1 MINNRIEKLRSL
13 MKEKDIFAYIIPS
26 ADYHQSEYVGEFFK
40 GREFIS
46 GFTGSAGTVVITQ
59 EKAILWT
66 DGRYFLQAEE
76 ELSTSCVELY
86 KMGQE
91 NVPTTFEYIENE
103 VPSGSKVG
111 FDGRTISAAMGAIL
125 ELNLAKKNITISYE
139 DDLLNEIWE
148 DRPALSDA
156 KAFLLDI
163 KYRGE
168 DFTSKIARVREW
180 MRENNTTTHILTS
193 LDDIA
198 WLFNI
203 RGGDIKYNPVVLS
216 YAVITL
222 DKAILFIDE
231 NKLNDEIKE
240 EFNKIGIEIRN
251 YFEIY
256 EFVKNI
262 NKDEVVLLD
271 GTTVNY
277 TIYKNIPSNVTI
289 IDAPNPTFIFKAIK
303 NEVELQNIRD
313 CHIKDGVAM
322 TKFMYWLKTNI
333 GKMKITEISA
343 ADKLEELRRNDKECF
358 DLSFPTIAGYK
369 EHAAMMHYSATEESD
384 YELKQEGMLL
394 VDSGGQYYTGT
405 TDITRTYILGDITE
419 EQKLHY
425 TSVLRGMIRL
435 SKAKFLYGCR
445 GLNLDILARGPLWDI
460 GIDYKCGTGHG
471 IGFVSNVHEGPNG
484 FRWKIVPERNDSCIF
499 EEGMVTTNEP
509 GVYIEG
515 SHGIRIENELICQ
528 RGPKVGVDQFME
540 FETITF
546 APIDLDGVNPEYM
559 EKSEIA
565 WLNNYHEQVFEKI
578 SPYLNEEEVEWLKK
592 YTRAI

>member
-59 EKAILWT
+59 EKVILWT

-103 VPSGSKVG
+103 VPSGAKVG

-148 DRPALSDA
+148 DRPSLSDA

-163 KYRGE
+163 KYSGE

-222 DKAILFIDE
+222 DKAILFVDE
-231 NKLNDEIKE
+231 NKLNDEIKTSFGE
-240 EFNKIGIEIRN
+240 EVVEIKN

-256 EFVKNI
+256 EFVKTI
-262 NKDEVVLLD
+262 NKEEIVLIDSNKISYSIL
-271 GTTVNY
+271 
-277 TIYKNIPSNVTI
+277 KNIPAGVKVVNGM
-289 IDAPNPTFIFKAIK
+289 NPSTKFKAQK
-303 NEVELQNIRD
+303 NSVEIENTKKAHIR
-313 CHIKDGVAM
+313 DGVAV
-322 TKFMYWLKTNI
+322 TKFMYWLKNNI
-333 GKMKITEISA
+333 GKIEITELSA
-343 ADKLEELRRNDKECF
+343 ADKITELRREQGKFIEE
-358 DLSFPTIAGYK
+358 SFGTIAGY
-369 EHAAMMHYSATEESD
+369 ASNGAIIHYSVTKESNTT
-384 YELKQEGMLL
+384 LKDRGLFLL
-394 VDSGGQYYTGT
+394 DSGGQYFDGT
-405 TDITRTYILGDITE
+405 TDITRTFALGELTKE
-419 EQKLHY
+419 EKYHF
-425 TSVLRGMIRL
+425 TTVARAMIRL
-435 SKAKFLYGCR
+435 SDVKFLHGVNGYY
-445 GLNLDILARGPLWDI
+445 LDILARGILWNE
-460 GIDYKCGTGHG
+460 GLNYNHGTGHG
-471 IGFVSNVHEGPNG
+471 VGHVLNVHEGPNG
-484 FRWKIVPERNDSCIF
+484 FRLDNKESAIL
-499 EEGMVTTNEP
+499 EEGMITTNEP
-509 GVYIEG
+509 GFYKAG
-515 SHGIRIENELICQ
+515 SHGIRLENEMLCVK
-528 RGPKVGVDQFME
+528 GEKNEFGQFME
-540 FETITF
+540 FEPITI
-546 APIDLDGVNPEYM
+546 APIDLDAINVELM
-559 EKSEIA
+559 KEDEKA
-565 WLNNYHEQVFEKI
+565 
-578 SPYLNEEEVEWLKK
+578 YLNEYHKMVFDTVSPFLTTEETNWLKE

>member
-163 KYRGE
+163 KYSGE

-222 DKAILFIDE
+222 DKAILFVDE
-231 NKLNDEIKE
+231 NKLNDEIKTSFGE
-240 EFNKIGIEIRN
+240 EVVEIKN

-256 EFVKNI
+256 EFVKTI
-262 NKDEVVLLD
+262 NKEEIVLIDSNKISYSIL
-271 GTTVNY
+271 
-277 TIYKNIPSNVTI
+277 KNIPAGVKVVNGM
-289 IDAPNPTFIFKAIK
+289 NPSTKFKAQK
-303 NEVELQNIRD
+303 NSVEIENTKKAHIR
-313 CHIKDGVAM
+313 DGVAV
-322 TKFMYWLKTNI
+322 TKFMYWLKNNI
-333 GKMKITEISA
+333 GKIEITELSA
-343 ADKLEELRRNDKECF
+343 ADKITELRREQGKFIEE
-358 DLSFPTIAGYK
+358 SFGTIAGY
-369 EHAAMMHYSATEESD
+369 ASNGAIIHYSVTKESNIT
-384 YELKQEGMLL
+384 LKDRGLFLL
-394 VDSGGQYYTGT
+394 DSGGQYFDGT
-405 TDITRTYILGDITE
+405 TDITRTFALGELTE
-419 EQKLHY
+419 EEKYHF
-425 TSVLRGMIRL
+425 TTVARAMIRL
-435 SKAKFLYGCR
+435 SDVKFLHGVNGYY
-445 GLNLDILARGPLWDI
+445 LDILARGILWNE
-460 GIDYKCGTGHG
+460 GLNYNHGTGHG
-471 IGFVSNVHEGPNG
+471 VGHVLNVHEGPNG
-484 FRWKIVPERNDSCIF
+484 FRLDNKESAIL
-499 EEGMVTTNEP
+499 EEGMITTNEP
-509 GVYIEG
+509 GFYKAG
-515 SHGIRIENELICQ
+515 SHGIRLENEMLCVK
-528 RGPKVGVDQFME
+528 GEKNEFGQFME
-540 FETITF
+540 FEPITI
-546 APIDLDGVNPEYM
+546 APIDLDAINVELM
-559 EKSEIA
+559 KEDEKA
-565 WLNNYHEQVFEKI
+565 
-578 SPYLNEEEVEWLKK
+578 YLNEYHKMVFDTVSPFLTTEETNWLKE

>member
-163 KYRGE
+163 KYSGE

-222 DKAILFIDE
+222 DKAILFVDE
-231 NKLNDEIKE
+231 NKLNDEIKTSFGE
-240 EFNKIGIEIRN
+240 EVVEIKN

-256 EFVKNI
+256 EFVKTI
-262 NKDEVVLLD
+262 NKEEIVLIDSNKISYSIL
-271 GTTVNY
+271 
-277 TIYKNIPSNVTI
+277 KNIPAGVKVVNGM
-289 IDAPNPTFIFKAIK
+289 NPSTKFKAQK
-303 NEVELQNIRD
+303 NSVEIENTKKAHIR
-313 CHIKDGVAM
+313 DGVAV
-322 TKFMYWLKTNI
+322 TKFMYWLKNNI
-333 GKMKITEISA
+333 GKIEITELSA
-343 ADKLEELRRNDKECF
+343 ADKITELRREQGKFIEE
-358 DLSFPTIAGYK
+358 SFGTIAGY
-369 EHAAMMHYSATEESD
+369 ASNGAIIHYSVTKESNTT
-384 YELKQEGMLL
+384 LKDRGLFLL
-394 VDSGGQYYTGT
+394 DSGGQYFDGT
-405 TDITRTYILGDITE
+405 TDITRTFALGELTE
-419 EQKLHY
+419 EEKYHF
-425 TSVLRGMIRL
+425 TTVARAMIRL
-435 SKAKFLYGCR
+435 SDVKFLHGVNGYY
-445 GLNLDILARGPLWDI
+445 LDILARGILWNE
-460 GIDYKCGTGHG
+460 GLNYNHGTGHG
-471 IGFVSNVHEGPNG
+471 VGHVLNVHEGPNG
-484 FRWKIVPERNDSCIF
+484 FRLDNKESAILED
-499 EEGMVTTNEP
+499 GMITTNEP
-509 GVYIEG
+509 GFYKAG
-515 SHGIRIENELICQ
+515 SHGIRLENEMLCVK
-528 RGPKVGVDQFME
+528 GEKNEFGQFME
-540 FETITF
+540 FEPITI
-546 APIDLDGVNPEYM
+546 APIDLDAINVELM
-559 EKSEIA
+559 KEDEKA
-565 WLNNYHEQVFEKI
+565 
-578 SPYLNEEEVEWLKK
+578 YLNEYHKMVFDTVSPFLTTEETNWLKE

>member
-163 KYRGE
+163 KYSGE

-231 NKLNDEIKE
+231 NKLNDEIKTSFGE
-240 EFNKIGIEIRN
+240 EVVEIKN

-256 EFVKNI
+256 EFVKTI
-262 NKDEVVLLD
+262 NKEEIVLIDSNKISYSIL
-271 GTTVNY
+271 
-277 TIYKNIPSNVTI
+277 KNIPAGVKVVNGM
-289 IDAPNPTFIFKAIK
+289 NPSTKFKAQK
-303 NEVELQNIRD
+303 NSVEIENTKKAHIR
-313 CHIKDGVAM
+313 DGVAV
-322 TKFMYWLKTNI
+322 TKFMYWLKNNI
-333 GKMKITEISA
+333 GKIEITELSA
-343 ADKLEELRRNDKECF
+343 ADKITELRREQGKFIEE
-358 DLSFPTIAGYK
+358 SFGTIAGY
-369 EHAAMMHYSATEESD
+369 ASNGAIIHYSVTKESNIT
-384 YELKQEGMLL
+384 LKDRGLFLL
-394 VDSGGQYYTGT
+394 DSGGQYFDGT
-405 TDITRTYILGDITE
+405 TDITRTFALGELTE
-419 EQKLHY
+419 EEKYHF
-425 TSVLRGMIRL
+425 TTVARAMIRL
-435 SKAKFLYGCR
+435 SDVKFLHGVNGYY
-445 GLNLDILARGPLWDI
+445 LDILARGILWNE
-460 GIDYKCGTGHG
+460 GLNYNHGTGHG
-471 IGFVSNVHEGPNG
+471 VGHVLNVHEGPNG
-484 FRWKIVPERNDSCIF
+484 FRLDNKESAIL
-499 EEGMVTTNEP
+499 EEGMITTNEP
-509 GVYIEG
+509 GFYKAG
-515 SHGIRIENELICQ
+515 SHGIRLENEMLCVK
-528 RGPKVGVDQFME
+528 GEKNEFGQFME
-540 FETITF
+540 FEPITI
-546 APIDLDGVNPEYM
+546 APIDLDAINVELM
-559 EKSEIA
+559 KEDEKA
-565 WLNNYHEQVFEKI
+565 
-578 SPYLNEEEVEWLKK
+578 YLNEYHKMVFDTVSPFLTTEETNWLKE

>member
-1 MINNRIEKLRSL
+1 MINNRIEKLRIL

-148 DRPALSDA
+148 DRPALSDV

-163 KYRGE
+163 KYSGE

-231 NKLNDEIKE
+231 NKLNDEIKTSFGE
-240 EFNKIGIEIRN
+240 EVVEIKN

-256 EFVKNI
+256 EFVKTI
-262 NKDEVVLLD
+262 NKEEIVLIDSNKISYSIL
-271 GTTVNY
+271 
-277 TIYKNIPSNVTI
+277 KNIPAGVKVVNGM
-289 IDAPNPTFIFKAIK
+289 NPSTKFKAQK
-303 NEVELQNIRD
+303 NSVEIENTKKAHIR
-313 CHIKDGVAM
+313 DGVAV
-322 TKFMYWLKTNI
+322 TKFMYWLKNNI
-333 GKMKITEISA
+333 GKIEITELSA
-343 ADKLEELRRNDKECF
+343 ADKITELRREQGKFIEE
-358 DLSFPTIAGYK
+358 SFGTIAGY
-369 EHAAMMHYSATEESD
+369 ASNGAIIHYSVTKESNIT
-384 YELKQEGMLL
+384 LKDRGLFLL
-394 VDSGGQYYTGT
+394 DSGGQYFDGT
-405 TDITRTYILGDITE
+405 TDITRTFALGELTE
-419 EQKLHY
+419 EEKYHF
-425 TSVLRGMIRL
+425 TTVARAMIRL
-435 SKAKFLYGCR
+435 SDVKFLHGVNGYY
-445 GLNLDILARGPLWDI
+445 LDILARGILWNE
-460 GIDYKCGTGHG
+460 GLNYNHGTGHG
-471 IGFVSNVHEGPNG
+471 VGHVLNVHEGPNG
-484 FRWKIVPERNDSCIF
+484 FRLDNKESAIL
-499 EEGMVTTNEP
+499 EEGMITTNEP
-509 GVYIEG
+509 GFYKAG
-515 SHGIRIENELICQ
+515 SHGIRLENEMLCVK
-528 RGPKVGVDQFME
+528 GEKNEFGQFME
-540 FETITF
+540 FEPITI
-546 APIDLDGVNPEYM
+546 APIDLDAINVELM
-559 EKSEIA
+559 KEDEKA
-565 WLNNYHEQVFEKI
+565 
-578 SPYLNEEEVEWLKK
+578 YLNEYHKMVFDTVSPFLTTEETNWLKE

>member
-111 FDGRTISAAMGAIL
+111 FDGRTISAAMGAVL

-156 KAFLLDI
+156 KAFLLDV
-163 KYRGE
+163 KYSGE
-168 DFTSKIARVREW
+168 DFTSKIARVRES

-222 DKAILFIDE
+222 DKAILFVDE
-231 NKLNDEIKE
+231 NKLNDEIKASFGE
-240 EFNKIGIEIRN
+240 EVVEIKN
-251 YFEIY
+251 YFEID
-256 EFVKNI
+256 EFVKTI
-262 NKDEVVLLD
+262 NKEEIVLIDSNKISYSIL
-271 GTTVNY
+271 
-277 TIYKNIPSNVTI
+277 KNIPAGVKVVNGM
-289 IDAPNPTFIFKAIK
+289 NPSTKFKAQK
-303 NEVELQNIRD
+303 NSVEIENTKKAHIR
-313 CHIKDGVAM
+313 DGVAV
-322 TKFMYWLKTNI
+322 TKFMYWLKNNI
-333 GKMKITEISA
+333 GKIEITELSA
-343 ADKLEELRRNDKECF
+343 AEKMTELRREQGKFIEE
-358 DLSFPTIAGYK
+358 SFGTIAGY
-369 EHAAMMHYSATEESD
+369 ASNGAIIHYSATKESNTT
-384 YELKQEGMLL
+384 LKDKGLFLL
-394 VDSGGQYYTGT
+394 DSGGQYFDGT
-405 TDITRTYILGDITE
+405 TDITRTFALGELTE
-419 EQKLHY
+419 EEKYHF
-425 TSVLRGMIRL
+425 TTVARAMIRL
-435 SKAKFLYGCR
+435 SDVKFLHGVNGYY
-445 GLNLDILARGPLWDI
+445 LDILARGILWNE
-460 GIDYKCGTGHG
+460 GLNYNHGTGHG
-471 IGFVSNVHEGPNG
+471 VGHVLNVHEGPNG
-484 FRWKIVPERNDSCIF
+484 FRLDNKESAIL
-499 EEGMVTTNEP
+499 EEGMITTNEP
-509 GVYIEG
+509 GFYKAG
-515 SHGIRIENELICQ
+515 SHGIRLENEMLCVK
-528 RGPKVGVDQFME
+528 GEKNEFGQFME
-540 FETITF
+540 LEPITI
-546 APIDLDGVNPEYM
+546 APIDLDAINVELM
-559 EKSEIA
+559 KEDEKA
-565 WLNNYHEQVFEKI
+565 
-578 SPYLNEEEVEWLKK
+578 YLNEYHKMVFDTVSPFLTTEETNWLKE

>member
-103 VPSGSKVG
+103 VPSGAKVG

-163 KYRGE
+163 KYSGE

-222 DKAILFIDE
+222 DKAILFVDE
-231 NKLNDEIKE
+231 NKLNDEIKTSFGE
-240 EFNKIGIEIRN
+240 EVVEIKN

-256 EFVKNI
+256 EFVKTI
-262 NKDEVVLLD
+262 NKEEIVLIDSNKISYSIL
-271 GTTVNY
+271 
-277 TIYKNIPSNVTI
+277 KNIPAGVKVVNGM
-289 IDAPNPTFIFKAIK
+289 NPSTKFKAQK
-303 NEVELQNIRD
+303 NSVEIENTKKAHIR
-313 CHIKDGVAM
+313 DGVAV
-322 TKFMYWLKTNI
+322 TKFMYWLKNNI
-333 GKMKITEISA
+333 GKIEITELSA
-343 ADKLEELRRNDKECF
+343 ADKITELRREQGKFIEE
-358 DLSFPTIAGYK
+358 SFGTIAGY
-369 EHAAMMHYSATEESD
+369 ASNGAIIHYSVTKESNTT
-384 YELKQEGMLL
+384 LKDRGLFLL
-394 VDSGGQYYTGT
+394 DSGGQYFDGT
-405 TDITRTYILGDITE
+405 TDITRTFALGELTKE
-419 EQKLHY
+419 EKYHF
-425 TSVLRGMIRL
+425 TTVARAMIRL
-435 SKAKFLYGCR
+435 SDVKFLHGVNGYY
-445 GLNLDILARGPLWDI
+445 LDILARGILWNE
-460 GIDYKCGTGHG
+460 GLNYNHGTGHG
-471 IGFVSNVHEGPNG
+471 VGHVLNVHEGPNG
-484 FRWKIVPERNDSCIF
+484 FRLDNKESAIL
-499 EEGMVTTNEP
+499 EEGMITTNEP
-509 GVYIEG
+509 GFYKAG
-515 SHGIRIENELICQ
+515 SHGIRLENEMLCVK
-528 RGPKVGVDQFME
+528 GEKNEFGQFME
-540 FETITF
+540 FEPITI
-546 APIDLDGVNPEYM
+546 APIDLDAINVELM
-559 EKSEIA
+559 KEDEKA
-565 WLNNYHEQVFEKI
+565 
-578 SPYLNEEEVEWLKK
+578 YLNEYHKIVFDTVRPFLTTEETNWLKE

>member
-111 FDGRTISAAMGAIL
+111 FDGRTISAAMGATL
-125 ELNLAKKNITISYE
+125 ELSLAKKNITISYE

-148 DRPALSDA
+148 DRPALSDV

-163 KYRGE
+163 KYSGE

-222 DKAILFIDE
+222 DKAILFVDE
-231 NKLNDEIKE
+231 NKLNDEIKTSFGE
-240 EFNKIGIEIRN
+240 EVVEIKN

-256 EFVKNI
+256 EFVKTI
-262 NKDEVVLLD
+262 NKEEIVLIDSNKISYSIL
-271 GTTVNY
+271 
-277 TIYKNIPSNVTI
+277 KNIPAGVKVVNGM
-289 IDAPNPTFIFKAIK
+289 NPSTKFKAQK
-303 NEVELQNIRD
+303 NSVEIENTKKAHIR
-313 CHIKDGVAM
+313 DGVAV
-322 TKFMYWLKTNI
+322 TKFMYWLKNNI
-333 GKMKITEISA
+333 GKIEITELSA
-343 ADKLEELRRNDKECF
+343 ADKITELRREQGKFIEE
-358 DLSFPTIAGYK
+358 SFGTIAGY
-369 EHAAMMHYSATEESD
+369 ASNGAIIHYSVTKESNIT
-384 YELKQEGMLL
+384 LKDRGLFLL
-394 VDSGGQYYTGT
+394 DSGGQYFDGT
-405 TDITRTYILGDITE
+405 TDITRTFALGELTE
-419 EQKLHY
+419 EEKYHF
-425 TSVLRGMIRL
+425 TTVARAMIRL
-435 SKAKFLYGCR
+435 SDVKFLHGVNGYY
-445 GLNLDILARGPLWDI
+445 LDILARGILWNE
-460 GIDYKCGTGHG
+460 GLNYNHGTGHG
-471 IGFVSNVHEGPNG
+471 VGHVLNVHEGPNG
-484 FRWKIVPERNDSCIF
+484 FRLDNKESAIL
-499 EEGMVTTNEP
+499 EEGMITTNEP
-509 GVYIEG
+509 GFYKAG
-515 SHGIRIENELICQ
+515 SHGIRLENEMLCVK
-528 RGPKVGVDQFME
+528 GEKNEFGQFME
-540 FETITF
+540 FEPITI
-546 APIDLDGVNPEYM
+546 APIDLDAINVELM
-559 EKSEIA
+559 KEDEKA
-565 WLNNYHEQVFEKI
+565 
-578 SPYLNEEEVEWLKK
+578 YLNEYHKMVFDTVSPFLTTEETNWLKE

>member
-76 ELSTSCVELY
+76 ELSTYCVELY

-163 KYRGE
+163 KYSGE

-222 DKAILFIDE
+222 DKAILFVDE
-231 NKLNDEIKE
+231 NKLNDEIKTSFGE
-240 EFNKIGIEIRN
+240 EVVEIKN

-256 EFVKNI
+256 EFVKTI
-262 NKDEVVLLD
+262 NKEEIVLIDSNKISYSIL
-271 GTTVNY
+271 
-277 TIYKNIPSNVTI
+277 KNIPAGVKVVNGM
-289 IDAPNPTFIFKAIK
+289 NPSTKFKAQK
-303 NEVELQNIRD
+303 NSVEIENTKKAHIR
-313 CHIKDGVAM
+313 DGVAV
-322 TKFMYWLKTNI
+322 TKFMYWLKNNI
-333 GKMKITEISA
+333 GKIEITELSA
-343 ADKLEELRRNDKECF
+343 ADKITELRREQGKFIEE
-358 DLSFPTIAGYK
+358 SFGTIAGY
-369 EHAAMMHYSATEESD
+369 ASNGAIIHYSVTKESNTT
-384 YELKQEGMLL
+384 LKDRGLFLL
-394 VDSGGQYYTGT
+394 DSGGQYFDGT
-405 TDITRTYILGDITE
+405 TDITRTFALGELTE
-419 EQKLHY
+419 EEKYHF
-425 TSVLRGMIRL
+425 TTVARAMIRL
-435 SKAKFLYGCR
+435 SDVKFLHGVNGYY
-445 GLNLDILARGPLWDI
+445 LDILARGILWNE
-460 GIDYKCGTGHG
+460 GLNYNHGTGHG
-471 IGFVSNVHEGPNG
+471 VGHVLNVHEGPNG
-484 FRWKIVPERNDSCIF
+484 FRLDNKESAIL
-499 EEGMVTTNEP
+499 EEGMITTNEP
-509 GVYIEG
+509 GFYKAG
-515 SHGIRIENELICQ
+515 SHGIRLENEMLCVK
-528 RGPKVGVDQFME
+528 GEKNGFGQFME
-540 FETITF
+540 FEPITI
-546 APIDLDGVNPEYM
+546 APIDLDAINVELM
-559 EKSEIA
+559 KEDEKA
-565 WLNNYHEQVFEKI
+565 
-578 SPYLNEEEVEWLKK
+578 YLNEYHKMVFDTVSPFLTTEETNWLKE

>member
-163 KYRGE
+163 KYSGE

-222 DKAILFIDE
+222 DKAILFVDE
-231 NKLNDEIKE
+231 NKLNDEIKTSFGE
-240 EFNKIGIEIRN
+240 EVVEIKN

-256 EFVKNI
+256 EFVKTI
-262 NKDEVVLLD
+262 NKEEIVLIDSNKISYSIL
-271 GTTVNY
+271 
-277 TIYKNIPSNVTI
+277 KNIPAGVKVVNVM
-289 IDAPNPTFIFKAIK
+289 NPSTKFKAQK
-303 NEVELQNIRD
+303 NSVEIENTKKAHIR
-313 CHIKDGVAM
+313 DGVAV
-322 TKFMYWLKTNI
+322 TKFMYWLKNNI
-333 GKMKITEISA
+333 GKIEITELSA
-343 ADKLEELRRNDKECF
+343 ADKITELRREQGKFIEE
-358 DLSFPTIAGYK
+358 SFGTIAGY
-369 EHAAMMHYSATEESD
+369 ASNGAIIHYSVTKESNTT
-384 YELKQEGMLL
+384 LKDRGLFLL
-394 VDSGGQYYTGT
+394 DSGGQYFDGT
-405 TDITRTYILGDITE
+405 TDITRTFALGELTE
-419 EQKLHY
+419 EEKYHF
-425 TSVLRGMIRL
+425 TTVARAMIRL
-435 SKAKFLYGCR
+435 SDVKFLHGVNGYY
-445 GLNLDILARGPLWDI
+445 LDILARGILWNE
-460 GIDYKCGTGHG
+460 GLNYNHGTGHG
-471 IGFVSNVHEGPNG
+471 VGHVLNVHEGPNG
-484 FRWKIVPERNDSCIF
+484 FRLDNKESAIL
-499 EEGMVTTNEP
+499 EEGMITTNEP
-509 GVYIEG
+509 GFYKAG
-515 SHGIRIENELICQ
+515 SHGIRLENEMLCVK
-528 RGPKVGVDQFME
+528 GEKNEFGQFME
-540 FETITF
+540 FEPITI
-546 APIDLDGVNPEYM
+546 APIDLDAINVELM
-559 EKSEIA
+559 KEDEKA
-565 WLNNYHEQVFEKI
+565 
-578 SPYLNEEEVEWLKK
+578 YLNEYHKMVFDTVSPFLTTEETNWLKE

>member
-163 KYRGE
+163 KYSGE

-231 NKLNDEIKE
+231 NKLNDEIKTSFGE
-240 EFNKIGIEIRN
+240 EVVEIKN

-256 EFVKNI
+256 EFVKTI
-262 NKDEVVLLD
+262 NKEEIVLIDSNKISYSIL
-271 GTTVNY
+271 
-277 TIYKNIPSNVTI
+277 KNIPAGVKVVNGM
-289 IDAPNPTFIFKAIK
+289 NPSTKFKAQK
-303 NEVELQNIRD
+303 NSVEIENTKKAHIR
-313 CHIKDGVAM
+313 DGVAV
-322 TKFMYWLKTNI
+322 TKFMYWLKNNI
-333 GKMKITEISA
+333 GKIEITELSA
-343 ADKLEELRRNDKECF
+343 ADKITELRREQGKFIEE
-358 DLSFPTIAGYK
+358 SFGTIAGY
-369 EHAAMMHYSATEESD
+369 ASNGAIIHYSVTKESNTT
-384 YELKQEGMLL
+384 LKDRGLFLL
-394 VDSGGQYYTGT
+394 DSGGQYFDGT
-405 TDITRTYILGDITE
+405 TDITRTFALGELTE
-419 EQKLHY
+419 EEKYHF
-425 TSVLRGMIRL
+425 TTVARAMIRL
-435 SKAKFLYGCR
+435 SDVKFLHGVNGYY
-445 GLNLDILARGPLWDI
+445 LDILARGILWNE
-460 GIDYKCGTGHG
+460 GLNYNHGTGHG
-471 IGFVSNVHEGPNG
+471 VGHVLNVHEGPNG
-484 FRWKIVPERNDSCIF
+484 FRLDNKESAIL
-499 EEGMVTTNEP
+499 EEGMITTNEP
-509 GVYIEG
+509 GFYKAG
-515 SHGIRIENELICQ
+515 SHGIRLENEMLCVK
-528 RGPKVGVDQFME
+528 GEKNEFGQFME
-540 FETITF
+540 FEPITI
-546 APIDLDGVNPEYM
+546 APIDLDAINVELM
-559 EKSEIA
+559 KEDEKA
-565 WLNNYHEQVFEKI
+565 
-578 SPYLNEEEVEWLKK
+578 YLNEYHKMVFDTVSPFLTTEETNWLKE

>member
-148 DRPALSDA
+148 DRPSLSDA

-163 KYRGE
+163 KYSGE

-222 DKAILFIDE
+222 DKAILFVDE
-231 NKLNDEIKE
+231 NKLNDEIKTSFGE
-240 EFNKIGIEIRN
+240 EVVEIKN

-256 EFVKNI
+256 EFVKTI
-262 NKDEVVLLD
+262 NKEEIVLIDSNKISYSIL
-271 GTTVNY
+271 
-277 TIYKNIPSNVTI
+277 KNIPAGVKVVNGM
-289 IDAPNPTFIFKAIK
+289 NPSTKFKAQK
-303 NEVELQNIRD
+303 NSVEIENTKKAHIR
-313 CHIKDGVAM
+313 DGVAV
-322 TKFMYWLKTNI
+322 TKFMYWLKNNI
-333 GKMKITEISA
+333 GKIEITELSA
-343 ADKLEELRRNDKECF
+343 ADKITELRREQGKFIEE
-358 DLSFPTIAGYK
+358 SFGTIAGY
-369 EHAAMMHYSATEESD
+369 ASNGAIIHYSVTKESNIT
-384 YELKQEGMLL
+384 LKDRGLFLL
-394 VDSGGQYYTGT
+394 DSGGQYFDGT
-405 TDITRTYILGDITE
+405 TDITRTFALGELTKE
-419 EQKLHY
+419 EKYHF
-425 TSVLRGMIRL
+425 TTVARAMIRL
-435 SKAKFLYGCR
+435 SDVKFLHGVNGYY
-445 GLNLDILARGPLWDI
+445 LDILARGILWNE
-460 GIDYKCGTGHG
+460 GLNYNHGTGHG
-471 IGFVSNVHEGPNG
+471 VGHVLNVHEGPNG
-484 FRWKIVPERNDSCIF
+484 FRLDNKESAIL
-499 EEGMVTTNEP
+499 EEGMITTNEP
-509 GVYIEG
+509 GFYKAG
-515 SHGIRIENELICQ
+515 SHGIRLENEMLCVK
-528 RGPKVGVDQFME
+528 GEKNEFGQFME
-540 FETITF
+540 FEPITI
-546 APIDLDGVNPEYM
+546 APIDLDAINVELM
-559 EKSEIA
+559 KEDEKA
-565 WLNNYHEQVFEKI
+565 
-578 SPYLNEEEVEWLKK
+578 YLNEYHKMVFDTVSPFLTTEETNWLKE

>member
-163 KYRGE
+163 KYSGE
-168 DFTSKIARVREW
+168 GFTSKIARVREW

-231 NKLNDEIKE
+231 NKLNDEIKTSFGE
-240 EFNKIGIEIRN
+240 EVVEIKN

-256 EFVKNI
+256 EFVKTI
-262 NKDEVVLLD
+262 NKEEIVLIDSNKISYSIL
-271 GTTVNY
+271 
-277 TIYKNIPSNVTI
+277 KNIPAGVKVVNGM
-289 IDAPNPTFIFKAIK
+289 NPSTKFKAQK
-303 NEVELQNIRD
+303 NSVEIENTKKAHIR
-313 CHIKDGVAM
+313 DGVAV
-322 TKFMYWLKTNI
+322 TKFMYWLKNNI
-333 GKMKITEISA
+333 GKIEITELSA
-343 ADKLEELRRNDKECF
+343 ADKITELRREQGKFIEE
-358 DLSFPTIAGYK
+358 SFGTIAGY
-369 EHAAMMHYSATEESD
+369 ASNGAIIHYSVTKESNIT
-384 YELKQEGMLL
+384 LKDRGLFLL
-394 VDSGGQYYTGT
+394 DSGGQYFDGT
-405 TDITRTYILGDITE
+405 TDITRTFALGELTE
-419 EQKLHY
+419 EEKYHF
-425 TSVLRGMIRL
+425 TTVARAMIRL
-435 SKAKFLYGCR
+435 SDVKFLHGVNGYY
-445 GLNLDILARGPLWDI
+445 LDILARGILWNE
-460 GIDYKCGTGHG
+460 GLNYNHGTGHG
-471 IGFVSNVHEGPNG
+471 VGHVLNVHEGPNG
-484 FRWKIVPERNDSCIF
+484 FRLDNKESAIL
-499 EEGMVTTNEP
+499 EEGMITTNEP
-509 GVYIEG
+509 GFYKAG
-515 SHGIRIENELICQ
+515 SHGIRLENEMLCVK
-528 RGPKVGVDQFME
+528 GEKNEFGQFME
-540 FETITF
+540 FEPITI
-546 APIDLDGVNPEYM
+546 APIDLDAINVELM
-559 EKSEIA
+559 KEDEKA
-565 WLNNYHEQVFEKI
+565 
-578 SPYLNEEEVEWLKK
+578 YLNEYHKMVFDTVSPFLTTEETNWLKE

>member
-156 KAFLLDI
+156 KVFSLDV
-163 KYRGE
+163 KYSGE

-222 DKAILFIDE
+222 DKAILFVDE
-231 NKLNDEIKE
+231 NKLNDEIKTSFGE
-240 EFNKIGIEIRN
+240 EVVEIKN

-256 EFVKNI
+256 EFVKTI
-262 NKDEVVLLD
+262 NKEEIVLIDSNKISYSIL
-271 GTTVNY
+271 
-277 TIYKNIPSNVTI
+277 KNIPAGVKVVNGM
-289 IDAPNPTFIFKAIK
+289 NPSTKFKAQK
-303 NEVELQNIRD
+303 NSVEIENTKKAHIR
-313 CHIKDGVAM
+313 DGVAV
-322 TKFMYWLKTNI
+322 TKFMYWLKNNI
-333 GKMKITEISA
+333 GKIEITELSA
-343 ADKLEELRRNDKECF
+343 ADKITELRREQGKFIEE
-358 DLSFPTIAGYK
+358 SFGTIAGY
-369 EHAAMMHYSATEESD
+369 ASNGAIIHYSVTKESNIT
-384 YELKQEGMLL
+384 LKDRGLFLL
-394 VDSGGQYYTGT
+394 DSGGQYFDGT
-405 TDITRTYILGDITE
+405 TDITRTFALGELTE
-419 EQKLHY
+419 EEKYHF
-425 TSVLRGMIRL
+425 TTVARAMIRL
-435 SKAKFLYGCR
+435 SDVKFLYGVN
-445 GLNLDILARGPLWDI
+445 GYYLDILARGILWNE
-460 GIDYKCGTGHG
+460 GLNYNHGTGHG
-471 IGFVSNVHEGPNG
+471 VGHVLNVHEGPNG
-484 FRWKIVPERNDSCIF
+484 FRLDNKESAIL
-499 EEGMVTTNEP
+499 EEGMITTNEP
-509 GVYIEG
+509 GFYKAG
-515 SHGIRIENELICQ
+515 SHGIRLENEMLCVK
-528 RGPKVGVDQFME
+528 GEKNEFGQFME
-540 FETITF
+540 FEPITI
-546 APIDLDGVNPEYM
+546 APIDLDAINVELM
-559 EKSEIA
+559 KEDEKA
-565 WLNNYHEQVFEKI
+565 
-578 SPYLNEEEVEWLKK
+578 YLNEYHKMVFDTVSPFLTTEETNWLKE

>member
-163 KYRGE
+163 KYSGE

-222 DKAILFIDE
+222 DKAILFVDE
-231 NKLNDEIKE
+231 NKLNDEIKTSFGE
-240 EFNKIGIEIRN
+240 EVVEIKN

-256 EFVKNI
+256 EFVKTI
-262 NKDEVVLLD
+262 NKEEIVLIDSNKISYSIL
-271 GTTVNY
+271 
-277 TIYKNIPSNVTI
+277 KNIPAGVKVVNGM
-289 IDAPNPTFIFKAIK
+289 NPSTKFKAQK
-303 NEVELQNIRD
+303 NSVEIENTKKAHIR
-313 CHIKDGVAM
+313 DGVAV
-322 TKFMYWLKTNI
+322 TKFMYWLKNNI
-333 GKMKITEISA
+333 GKIEITELSA
-343 ADKLEELRRNDKECF
+343 ADKITELRREQGKFIEE
-358 DLSFPTIAGYK
+358 SFGTIAGY
-369 EHAAMMHYSATEESD
+369 ASNGAIIHYSVTKESNTT
-384 YELKQEGMLL
+384 LKDRGLFLL
-394 VDSGGQYYTGT
+394 DSGGQYFDGT
-405 TDITRTYILGDITE
+405 TDITRTFALGELTE
-419 EQKLHY
+419 EEKYHF
-425 TSVLRGMIRL
+425 TTVARAMIRL
-435 SKAKFLYGCR
+435 SDVKFLHGVNGYY
-445 GLNLDILARGPLWDI
+445 LDILARGILWNE
-460 GIDYKCGTGHG
+460 GLNYTHGTGHG
-471 IGFVSNVHEGPNG
+471 VGHVLNVHEGPNG
-484 FRWKIVPERNDSCIF
+484 FRLDNKESAIL
-499 EEGMVTTNEP
+499 EEGMITTNEP
-509 GVYIEG
+509 GFYKAG
-515 SHGIRIENELICQ
+515 SHGIRLENEMLCVK
-528 RGPKVGVDQFME
+528 GEKNEFGQFME
-540 FETITF
+540 FEPITI
-546 APIDLDGVNPEYM
+546 APIDLDAINVELM
-559 EKSEIA
+559 KEDEKA
-565 WLNNYHEQVFEKI
+565 
-578 SPYLNEEEVEWLKK
+578 YLNEYHKMVFDTVSPFLTTEETNWLKE

>member
-148 DRPALSDA
+148 DRPALSDV

-163 KYRGE
+163 KYSGE

-231 NKLNDEIKE
+231 NKLNDEIKTSFGE
-240 EFNKIGIEIRN
+240 EVVEIKN

-256 EFVKNI
+256 EFVKTI
-262 NKDEVVLLD
+262 NKEEIVLIDSNKISYSIL
-271 GTTVNY
+271 
-277 TIYKNIPSNVTI
+277 KNIPAGVKVVNGM
-289 IDAPNPTFIFKAIK
+289 NPSTKFKAQK
-303 NEVELQNIRD
+303 NSVEIENTKKAHIR
-313 CHIKDGVAM
+313 DGVAV
-322 TKFMYWLKTNI
+322 TKFMYWLKNNI
-333 GKMKITEISA
+333 GKIEITELSA
-343 ADKLEELRRNDKECF
+343 ADKITELRREQGKFIEE
-358 DLSFPTIAGYK
+358 SFGTIAGY
-369 EHAAMMHYSATEESD
+369 ASNGAIIHYSVTKESNTT
-384 YELKQEGMLL
+384 LKDRGLFLL
-394 VDSGGQYYTGT
+394 DSGGQYFDGT
-405 TDITRTYILGDITE
+405 TDITRTFALGELTKE
-419 EQKLHY
+419 EKYHF
-425 TSVLRGMIRL
+425 TTVARAMIRL
-435 SKAKFLYGCR
+435 SDVKFLHGVNGYY
-445 GLNLDILARGPLWDI
+445 LDILARGILWNE
-460 GIDYKCGTGHG
+460 GLNYNHGTGHG
-471 IGFVSNVHEGPNG
+471 VGHVLNVHEGPNG
-484 FRWKIVPERNDSCIF
+484 FRLDNKESAIL
-499 EEGMVTTNEP
+499 EEGMITTNEP
-509 GVYIEG
+509 GFYKAG
-515 SHGIRIENELICQ
+515 SHGIRLENEMLCVK
-528 RGPKVGVDQFME
+528 GEKNEFGQFME
-540 FETITF
+540 FEPITI
-546 APIDLDGVNPEYM
+546 APIDLDAINVELM
-559 EKSEIA
+559 KEDEKA
-565 WLNNYHEQVFEKI
+565 
-578 SPYLNEEEVEWLKK
+578 YLNEYHKMVFDTVSPFLTTEETNWLKE

>member
-163 KYRGE
+163 KYSGE

-222 DKAILFIDE
+222 DKAILFVDE
-231 NKLNDEIKE
+231 NKLNDEIKTSFGE
-240 EFNKIGIEIRN
+240 EVVEIKN

-256 EFVKNI
+256 EFVKTI
-262 NKDEVVLLD
+262 NKEEIVLIDSNKISYSIL
-271 GTTVNY
+271 
-277 TIYKNIPSNVTI
+277 KNIPAGVKVVNGM
-289 IDAPNPTFIFKAIK
+289 NPSTKFKAQK
-303 NEVELQNIRD
+303 NSVEIENTKKAHIR
-313 CHIKDGVAM
+313 DGVAV
-322 TKFMYWLKTNI
+322 TKFMYWLKNNI
-333 GKMKITEISA
+333 GKIEITELSA
-343 ADKLEELRRNDKECF
+343 ADKITELRREQGKFIEE
-358 DLSFPTIAGYK
+358 SFGTIAGY
-369 EHAAMMHYSATEESD
+369 ASNGAIIHYSVTKESNTT
-384 YELKQEGMLL
+384 LKDRGLFLL
-394 VDSGGQYYTGT
+394 DSGGQYFDGT
-405 TDITRTYILGDITE
+405 TDITRTFALGELTKE
-419 EQKLHY
+419 EKYHF
-425 TSVLRGMIRL
+425 TTVARAMIRL
-435 SKAKFLYGCR
+435 SDVKFLHGVNGYY
-445 GLNLDILARGPLWDI
+445 LDILARGILWNE
-460 GIDYKCGTGHG
+460 GLNYNHGTGHG
-471 IGFVSNVHEGPNG
+471 VGHVLNVHEGPNG
-484 FRWKIVPERNDSCIF
+484 FRLDNKESAIL
-499 EEGMVTTNEP
+499 EEGMITTNEP
-509 GVYIEG
+509 GFYKAG
-515 SHGIRIENELICQ
+515 SHGIRLENEMLCVK
-528 RGPKVGVDQFME
+528 GEKNEFGQFME
-540 FETITF
+540 FEPITI
-546 APIDLDGVNPEYM
+546 APIDLDAINVELM
-559 EKSEIA
+559 KEDEKA
-565 WLNNYHEQVFEKI
+565 
-578 SPYLNEEEVEWLKK
+578 YLNEYHKIVFDTVSPFLTTEETNWLKE

>member
-148 DRPALSDA
+148 DRPALSDV

-163 KYRGE
+163 KYSGE

-180 MRENNTTTHILTS
+180 MRENNTTNHILTS

-231 NKLNDEIKE
+231 NKLNDEIKTSFGE
-240 EFNKIGIEIRN
+240 EVVEIKN

-256 EFVKNI
+256 EFVKTI
-262 NKDEVVLLD
+262 NKEEIVLIDSNKISYSIL
-271 GTTVNY
+271 
-277 TIYKNIPSNVTI
+277 KNIPAGVKVVNGM
-289 IDAPNPTFIFKAIK
+289 NPSTKFKAQK
-303 NEVELQNIRD
+303 NSVEIENTKKAHIR
-313 CHIKDGVAM
+313 DGVAV
-322 TKFMYWLKTNI
+322 TKFMYWLKNNI
-333 GKMKITEISA
+333 GKIEITELSA
-343 ADKLEELRRNDKECF
+343 ADKITELRREQGKFIEE
-358 DLSFPTIAGYK
+358 SFGTIAGY
-369 EHAAMMHYSATEESD
+369 ASNGAIIHYSVTKESNIT
-384 YELKQEGMLL
+384 LKDRGLFLL
-394 VDSGGQYYTGT
+394 DSGGQYFDGT
-405 TDITRTYILGDITE
+405 TDITRTFALGELTE
-419 EQKLHY
+419 EEKYHF
-425 TSVLRGMIRL
+425 TTVARAMIRL
-435 SKAKFLYGCR
+435 SDVKFLHGVNGYY
-445 GLNLDILARGPLWDI
+445 LDILARGILWNE
-460 GIDYKCGTGHG
+460 GLNYNHGTGHG
-471 IGFVSNVHEGPNG
+471 VGHVLNVHEGPNG
-484 FRWKIVPERNDSCIF
+484 FRLDNKESAIL
-499 EEGMVTTNEP
+499 EEGMITTNEP
-509 GVYIEG
+509 GFYKAG
-515 SHGIRIENELICQ
+515 SHGIRLENEMLCVK
-528 RGPKVGVDQFME
+528 GEKNEFGQFME
-540 FETITF
+540 FEPITI
-546 APIDLDGVNPEYM
+546 APIDLDAINVELM
-559 EKSEIA
+559 KEDEKA
-565 WLNNYHEQVFEKI
+565 
-578 SPYLNEEEVEWLKK
+578 YLNEYHKMVFDTVSPFLTTEETNWLKE

>member
-46 GFTGSAGTVVITQ
+46 VFTGSAGTVVITQ

-148 DRPALSDA
+148 DRPALSDV

-163 KYRGE
+163 KYSGE

-231 NKLNDEIKE
+231 NKLNDEIKTSFGE
-240 EFNKIGIEIRN
+240 EVVEIKN

-256 EFVKNI
+256 EFVKTI
-262 NKDEVVLLD
+262 NKEEIVLIDSNKISYSIL
-271 GTTVNY
+271 
-277 TIYKNIPSNVTI
+277 KNIPAGVKVVNGM
-289 IDAPNPTFIFKAIK
+289 NPSTKFKAQK
-303 NEVELQNIRD
+303 NSVEIENTKKAHIR
-313 CHIKDGVAM
+313 DGVAV
-322 TKFMYWLKTNI
+322 TKFMYWLKNNI
-333 GKMKITEISA
+333 GKIEITELSA
-343 ADKLEELRRNDKECF
+343 ADKITELRREQGKFIEE
-358 DLSFPTIAGYK
+358 SFGTIAGY
-369 EHAAMMHYSATEESD
+369 ASNGAIIHYSVTKESNIT
-384 YELKQEGMLL
+384 LKDRGLFLL
-394 VDSGGQYYTGT
+394 DSGGQYFDGT
-405 TDITRTYILGDITE
+405 TDITRTFALGELTE
-419 EQKLHY
+419 EEKYHF
-425 TSVLRGMIRL
+425 TTVARAMIRL
-435 SKAKFLYGCR
+435 SDVKFLYGVN
-445 GLNLDILARGPLWDI
+445 GYYLDILARGILWNE
-460 GIDYKCGTGHG
+460 GLNYNHGTGHG
-471 IGFVSNVHEGPNG
+471 VGHVLNVHEGPNG
-484 FRWKIVPERNDSCIF
+484 FRLDNKESAIL
-499 EEGMVTTNEP
+499 EEGMITTNEP
-509 GVYIEG
+509 GFYKAG
-515 SHGIRIENELICQ
+515 SHGIRLENEMLCVK
-528 RGPKVGVDQFME
+528 GEKNEFGQFME
-540 FETITF
+540 FEPITI
-546 APIDLDGVNPEYM
+546 APIDLDAINVELM
-559 EKSEIA
+559 KEDEKA
-565 WLNNYHEQVFEKI
+565 
-578 SPYLNEEEVEWLKK
+578 YLNEYHKMVFDTVSPFLTTEETNWLKE

>member
-163 KYRGE
+163 KYSGE

-222 DKAILFIDE
+222 DKAMLFVDE
-231 NKLNDEIKE
+231 NKLNDEIKTSFGE
-240 EFNKIGIEIRN
+240 EVVEIKN

-256 EFVKNI
+256 EFVKTI
-262 NKDEVVLLD
+262 NKEEIVL
-271 GTTVNY
+271 
-277 TIYKNIPSNVTI
+277 IYSNKISYSILKNIPAGVKVVNGM
-289 IDAPNPTFIFKAIK
+289 NPSTKFKAQK
-303 NEVELQNIRD
+303 NSVEIENTKKAHIR
-313 CHIKDGVAM
+313 DGVAV
-322 TKFMYWLKTNI
+322 TKFMYWLKNNI
-333 GKMKITEISA
+333 GKIEITELSA
-343 ADKLEELRRNDKECF
+343 ADKITELRREQGKFIEE
-358 DLSFPTIAGYK
+358 SFGTIAGY
-369 EHAAMMHYSATEESD
+369 ASNGAIIHYSVTKESNIT
-384 YELKQEGMLL
+384 LKDRGLFLL
-394 VDSGGQYYTGT
+394 DSGGQYFDGT
-405 TDITRTYILGDITE
+405 TDITRTFALGELTKE
-419 EQKLHY
+419 EKYHF
-425 TSVLRGMIRL
+425 TTVARAMIRL
-435 SKAKFLYGCR
+435 SDVKFLHGVNGYY
-445 GLNLDILARGPLWDI
+445 LDILARGILWNE
-460 GIDYKCGTGHG
+460 GLNYNHGTGHG
-471 IGFVSNVHEGPNG
+471 VGHVLNVHEGPNG
-484 FRWKIVPERNDSCIF
+484 FRLDNKESAIL
-499 EEGMVTTNEP
+499 EEGMITTNEP
-509 GVYIEG
+509 GFYKAG
-515 SHGIRIENELICQ
+515 SHGIRLENEMLCVK
-528 RGPKVGVDQFME
+528 GEKNEFGQFME
-540 FETITF
+540 FEPITI
-546 APIDLDGVNPEYM
+546 APIDLDAINVELM
-559 EKSEIA
+559 KEDEKA
-565 WLNNYHEQVFEKI
+565 
-578 SPYLNEEEVEWLKK
+578 YLNEYHKMVFDTVSPFLTTEETNWLKE

>member
-163 KYRGE
+163 KYSGE

-222 DKAILFIDE
+222 DKAILFVDE
-231 NKLNDEIKE
+231 NKLNDEIKTSFGE
-240 EFNKIGIEIRN
+240 EVVEIKN

-256 EFVKNI
+256 EFVKTI
-262 NKDEVVLLD
+262 NKEEIVLIDSNKISYSIL
-271 GTTVNY
+271 
-277 TIYKNIPSNVTI
+277 KNIPAGVKVVNSM
-289 IDAPNPTFIFKAIK
+289 NPSTKFKAQK
-303 NEVELQNIRD
+303 NSVEIENTKKAHIR
-313 CHIKDGVAM
+313 DGVAV
-322 TKFMYWLKTNI
+322 TKFMYWLKNNI
-333 GKMKITEISA
+333 GKIEITELSA
-343 ADKLEELRRNDKECF
+343 ADKITELRREQGKFIEE
-358 DLSFPTIAGYK
+358 SFGTIAGY
-369 EHAAMMHYSATEESD
+369 ASNGAIIHYSVTKESNTT
-384 YELKQEGMLL
+384 LKDRGLFLL
-394 VDSGGQYYTGT
+394 DSGGQYFDGT
-405 TDITRTYILGDITE
+405 TDITRTFALGELTE
-419 EQKLHY
+419 EEKYHF
-425 TSVLRGMIRL
+425 TTVARAMIRL
-435 SKAKFLYGCR
+435 SDVKFLHGVNGYY
-445 GLNLDILARGPLWDI
+445 LDILARGILWNE
-460 GIDYKCGTGHG
+460 GLNYNHGTGHG
-471 IGFVSNVHEGPNG
+471 VGHVLNVHEGPNG
-484 FRWKIVPERNDSCIF
+484 FRLDNKESAIL
-499 EEGMVTTNEP
+499 EEGMITTNEP
-509 GVYIEG
+509 GFYKAG
-515 SHGIRIENELICQ
+515 SHGIRLENEMLCVK
-528 RGPKVGVDQFME
+528 GEKNEFGQFME
-540 FETITF
+540 FEPITI
-546 APIDLDGVNPEYM
+546 APIDLDAINVELM
-559 EKSEIA
+559 KEDEKA
-565 WLNNYHEQVFEKI
+565 
-578 SPYLNEEEVEWLKK
+578 YLNEYHKMVFDTVSPFLTTEETNWLKE

>member
-1 MINNRIEKLRSL
+1 MNRISDRIEALRRFMQTKGISAF
-13 MKEKDIFAYIIPS
+13 IVPS
-26 ADYHQSEYVGEFFK
+26 TDPHSGEYVPAHWESRK
-40 GREFIS
+40 WIS
-46 GFTGSAGTVVITQ
+46 GFTGSAGTAVITMSQ
-59 EKAILWT
+59 GGLWT
-66 DGRYFLQAEE
+66 DSRYFLQAEE

-156 KAFLLDI
+156 KAFSLDV
-163 KYRGE
+163 KYSGE

-222 DKAILFIDE
+222 DKAILFVDE

-256 EFVKNI
+256 EFVKTI
-262 NKDEVVLLD
+262 NKEEIVLIDSNKISYSIL
-271 GTTVNY
+271 
-277 TIYKNIPSNVTI
+277 KNIPAGVKVVNGM
-289 IDAPNPTFIFKAIK
+289 NPSTKFKAQK
-303 NEVELQNIRD
+303 NSVEIENTKKAHIR
-313 CHIKDGVAM
+313 DGVAV
-322 TKFMYWLKTNI
+322 TKFMYWLKNNI
-333 GKMKITEISA
+333 GKIEITELSA
-343 ADKLEELRRNDKECF
+343 ADKITELRREQGKFIEE
-358 DLSFPTIAGYK
+358 SFGTIAGY
-369 EHAAMMHYSATEESD
+369 ASNGAIIHYSVTKESNTT
-384 YELKQEGMLL
+384 LKDRGLFLL
-394 VDSGGQYYTGT
+394 DSGGQYFDGT
-405 TDITRTYILGDITE
+405 TDITRTFALGELTE
-419 EQKLHY
+419 EEKYHF
-425 TSVLRGMIRL
+425 TTVARAMIRL
-435 SKAKFLYGCR
+435 SDVKFLHGVNGYY
-445 GLNLDILARGPLWDI
+445 LDILARGILWNE
-460 GIDYKCGTGHG
+460 GLNYNHGTGHG
-471 IGFVSNVHEGPNG
+471 VGHVLNVHEGPNG
-484 FRWKIVPERNDSCIF
+484 FRLDNKESAIL
-499 EEGMVTTNEP
+499 EEGMITTNEP
-509 GVYIEG
+509 GFYKAG
-515 SHGIRIENELICQ
+515 SHGIRLENEMLCVK
-528 RGPKVGVDQFME
+528 GEKNEFGQFME
-540 FETITF
+540 FEPITI
-546 APIDLDGVNPEYM
+546 APIDLDAINVELM
-559 EKSEIA
+559 KEDEKA
-565 WLNNYHEQVFEKI
+565 
-578 SPYLNEEEVEWLKK
+578 YLNEYHKMVFDTVSPFLTTEETNWLKE